1 MDIAPLN
8 EKTGYVRW
16 MKSQGLPIH
25 VGHGMADLRTLE
37 VAPYSRS
44 GGKAAFIHLHGMQGI
59 TGGYIGEIAPGD
71 ALKPERHL
79 YEEVICILNGQ
90 GATEIWDDHGNKKL
104 FEWGKWSLFA
114 PPMNTSHRLVNG
126 SREPVKFL
134 AVTNAPLAFDIYRD
148 ENFVFNC
155 PYSFADRFHG
165 EEDYFNVGKKR
176 YVSGLINIWETN
188 FIPDISNAFLE
199 NLEVK
204 GAGLR
209 LSQFE
214 MSGNALVGHLGE
226 WPVGKYHKA
235 HYHGPG
241 AIIVGLQSVG
251 YVLLWHKQWGLHPYT
266 DGYEDKI
273 IEIKW
278 GEGSIYC
285 PPGDW
290 FHQHFNAGKEPARH
304 LAIRYGSRLFPL
316 GFKVSHQKTDDDV
329 FRGVK
334 QGGWM
339 IPYEDED
346 PEIPQRY
353 QAALRANG
361 VGF

>member
-1 MDIAPLN
+1 
-8 EKTGYVRW
+8 
-16 MKSQGLPIH
+16 
-25 VGHGMADLRTLE
+25 
-37 VAPYSRS
+37 
-44 GGKAAFIHLHGMQGI
+44 
-59 TGGYIGEIAPGD
+59 
-71 ALKPERHL
+71 
-79 YEEVICILNGQ
+79 
-90 GATEIWDDHGNKKL
+90 
-104 FEWGKWSLFA
+104 
-114 PPMNTSHRLVNG
+114 
-126 SREPVKFL
+126 
-134 AVTNAPLAFDIYRD
+134 
-148 ENFVFNC
+148 
-155 PYSFADRFHG
+155 
-165 EEDYFNVGKKR
+165 
-176 YVSGLINIWETN
+176 LINIWETN
-188 FIPDISNAFLE
+188 FIPDISNALLE

-266 DGYEDKI
+266 DGHEDKV

-290 FHQHFNAGKEPARH
+290 FHQHFNAGQEPARH

-334 QGGWM
+334 EGGWM

-346 PEIPQRY
+346 PEIRRRY
-353 QAALRANG
+353 QSALRANG
-361 VGF
+361 VAA